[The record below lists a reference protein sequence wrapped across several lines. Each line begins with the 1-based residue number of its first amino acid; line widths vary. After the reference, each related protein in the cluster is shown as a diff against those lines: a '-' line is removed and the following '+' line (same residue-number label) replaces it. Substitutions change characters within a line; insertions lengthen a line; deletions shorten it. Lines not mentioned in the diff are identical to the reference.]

1 MNHKKNKSFIIFL
14 FLVILL
20 NLMEFAKYKIF
31 NMNFSVTNF
40 ILKFVVLILFL
51 FVNNFRK
58 TKNKFFKKYI
68 NVFLI
73 VASLLSLLFSSI
85 NVLGL
90 ILLYVFIMIVTLTI
104 SNIFKLKFE
113 ISLPVSISILIFSF
127 IMIAIAGLLK
137 YSYIFLILFT
147 LGCLVYIYKNKSEVL
162 NQINKINTTSFVIF
176 SVLFLIAIL
185 SGIGRYVHVWDEY
198 SYWAYAAKV
207 IINTDS
213 LRELVSYTGS
223 SYPPVSSIWHYVF
236 SLFCGYSE
244 SNLYIGLTILD
255 FIYIMP
261 IFIKLN
267 KKNTLLNILFV
278 LVSIFIPYL
287 FNGSIS
293 YSLLYVDLSLG
304 FLCSSTLIIDDYLR
318 KKNKS
323 LFPVFIILIIITL
336 LKPNGFVFSSCL
348 LLLFFLKNLI
358 SYDEHKHINF
368 NKFFE
373 KLKKY
378 IFPVFTVLLVF
389 LAWKLLANTF
399 MNSGHNYSYKL
410 IPDSLKTD
418 LSQKLNATFMLN
430 YFNSLIQS
438 MDDTIIHSFINIPL
452 FAFIIIIFSLIFKID
467 NKEKKYG
474 IFKSLFP
481 YFVFY
486 FVFYVI
492 TALSLFI
499 MFSYYEASKL
509 ASFSRYLAPI
519 NIALIAYLLYKSS
532 YICKN
537 KKILK
542 FICLIIIA
550 LIGFSNLTFFV
561 TDIKQRR
568 ETMHVS
574 ESRNS
579 AFSEIVNK
587 TSKKSKIFI
596 INQEDTDNIMPI
608 WYARYY
614 CFPRMVNANSN
625 AITWKIKT
633 NSNAWDLSDWGLT
646 NSTFNKHIIQYKF
659 DYVFLYTSTDELYEI
674 LKDDF
679 IDEKEA
685 KKYKLF
691 KIKKDE
697 TKVKLI
703 PVK

>member
-40 ILKFVVLILFL
+40 ILKFIVLILFL

-58 TKNKFFKKYI
+58 TKNKFFKNYI

-113 ISLPVSISILIFSF
+113 ISLPVSISILIFLF

-137 YSYIFLILFT
+137 YSYIFLLLVT
-147 LGCLVYIYKNKSEVL
+147 LGCLVYIYKNKSEAL
-162 NQINKINTTSFVIF
+162 DQINNINTTSFVIF

-185 SGIGRYVHVWDEY
+185 GGVGRYVHKWDEY

-207 IINTDS
+207 IINKNS
-213 LRELVSYTGS
+213 LSDMVSYTGS
-223 SYPPVSSIWHYVF
+223 MNTYPPVSSIWHYFF

-244 SNLYIGLTILD
+244 PNLYIGLTILD

-261 IFIKLN
+261 LFMKLN
-267 KKNTLLNILFV
+267 KKNILLNLLFV
-278 LVSIFIPYL
+278 VASIFMPYL

-293 YSLLYVDLSLG
+293 YGLLYVDLLLG
-304 FLCSSTLIIDDYLR
+304 FMCSCSLIMEDYL
-318 KKNKS
+318 KSEKKS
-323 LFPVFIILIIITL
+323 LFPVYIILIAITL
-336 LKPNGFVFSSCL
+336 LKPNGFVFSCCL
-348 LLLFFLKNLI
+348 LFLFFLKDLFDN
-358 SYDEHKHINF
+358 SKNINI
-368 NKFFE
+368 KFFFS

-378 IFPVFTVLLVF
+378 ILPVFIVLFTFAIWRIISNVLSDNNHSYLFNLVP
-389 LAWKLLANTF
+389 N
-399 MNSGHNYSYKL
+399 
-410 IPDSLKTD
+410 SLKTN
-418 LSQKLNATFMLN
+418 LSQKLNATFLLN
-430 YFNSLIQS
+430 YFNSLIQTL
-438 MDDTIIHSFINIPL
+438 DDTIIYSFINIPL
-452 FAFIIIIFSLIFKID
+452 FAFIIIIFCLIFKIN
-467 NKEKKYG
+467 NKEKNYNV
-474 IFKSLFP
+474 FKSLFP
-481 YFVFY
+481 YFIFY
-486 FVFYVI
+486 FIFFII
-492 TALSLFI
+492 TALSLFV
-499 MFSYYEASKL
+499 MFTYYEASKL

-519 NIALIAYLLYKSS
+519 NISLIAYLLYKLS
-532 YICKN
+532 YVYKN
-537 KKILK
+537 KQILK
-542 FICLIIIA
+542 IICLIIIIF
-550 LIGFSNLTFFV
+550 IGFSNLTFFA

-574 ESRNS
+574 EARNS
-579 AFSEIVNK
+579 TFSEIINNTPS
-587 TSKKSKIFI
+587 TSRIFV

-614 CFPRMVNANSN
+614 CFPRIINANPN
-625 AITWKIKT
+625 AITWKIQTK
-633 NSNAWDLSDWGLT
+633 SNKWDLKNWGLT
-646 NSTFNKHIIQYKF
+646 SQTFNKHIVQYKF

-679 IDEKEA
+679 TDLKEA

-691 KIKKDE
+691 KIEKDE